1 VIVTLLVGALA
12 CYALM
17 RKRSP
22 KIDPTCGGRFVPNGT
37 PAQRDAIREGWRQHW
52 QEHDRIMQEIRVR
65 MWAAETA
72 QFHRD
77 QAKAQERTNRMMQ
90 DIGEYRGQ

>member
-1 VIVTLLVGALA
+1 MIIAFILGGLA

-17 RKRSP
+17 RHRTP

-52 QEHDRIMQEIRVR
+52 QEHDRIMQMWSIPRVSTLIFCKANNYGACSER
-65 MWAAETA
+65 S
-72 QFHRD
+72 HRG
-77 QAKAQERTNRMMQ
+77 RL
-90 DIGEYRGQ
+90 

>member
-1 VIVTLLVGALA
+1 MIGTLILGALA
-12 CYALM
+12 CYALI
-17 RKRSP
+17 RQRTP
-22 KIDPTCGGRFVPNGT
+22 KQDPTCGGRIVPNGA
-37 PAQRDAIREGWRQHW
+37 PAQRDAIREGWRLYWLAHEQS
-52 QEHDRIMQEIRVR
+52 MQECRER
-65 MWAAETA
+65 LWAAETV